1 MSSRAEAIVL
11 VTPRSYRDADPEVQA
26 RLESSVAEVRYNE
39 RGRALGSEE
48 LAAEL
53 GDVDGV
59 IAGLDRF
66 DVAAI
71 AAAPRLRVI
80 SRYGVGIDNVDL
92 AAARRAGVVVTN
104 TPNANAVSVAEFT
117 LGLMLALLRR
127 LAVLDRRVR
136 EGDWTPERGAELA
149 GSVVGVLGLGRIGA
163 AVAVRANALGAEVLA
178 HDPYREP
185 GFGREVGA
193 ELLELSELLPRA
205 RVLSLHVPLTE
216 ETRDLVD
223 AELLAALPHGALL
236 VNTARGELVVED
248 DLAAAL
254 DAGSL
259 AGAALDSL
267 RTEPPPPDHP
277 LLHRDDVVITPHAAA
292 QTTEARAAMAR
303 AATED
308 LLAVLE
314 GEQPRHPVAAPAGAT
329 R

>member
-1 MSSRAEAIVL
+1 MSSRSEAIVL

-26 RLESSVAEVRYNE
+26 RLESAVAEVRYNE

-66 DVAAI
+66 DEAAI
-71 AAAPRLRVI
+71 ASAPRLRVI

-92 AAARRAGVVVTN
+92 AAARRGGVVVTN

-127 LAVLDRRVR
+127 LTVLDRRAR

-149 GSVVGVLGLGRIGA
+149 GNVVGVLGLGRIGT

-185 GFGREVGA
+185 KFAREVGA
-193 ELLELSELLPRA
+193 ELVELSELLPRA
-205 RVLSLHVPLTE
+205 RILSLHVPVTE
-216 ETRDLVD
+216 ETRDIVD
-223 AELLAALPHGALL
+223 ADLLAALPHGALL
-236 VNTARGELVVED
+236 VNTARGELVIED

-267 RTEPPPPDHP
+267 RAEPPPPDHP

-292 QTTEARAAMAR
+292 QTAEARAAMAR

-314 GEQPRHPVAAPAGAT
+314 GEQPRHPVATPAGAK